1 MVSSRKGVRE
11 YIPASGLPISVVNI
25 YISGDD
31 DYFSSDLEDD
41 KVKRYWGRFHKPVL
55 VLHSGKDEFVPK
67 SIDQEALNKRYRDA
81 NPMVSSLSG
90 LIPNT
95 GHTVEEDEAR
105 GWLAVRVGKFLE
117 TLQ

>member
-1 MVSSRKGVRE
+1 M
-11 YIPASGLPISVVNI
+11 
-25 YISGDD
+25 
-31 DYFSSDLEDD
+31 
-41 KVKRYWGRFHKPVL
+41 KRYWGRFHKPAL

-105 GWLAVRVGKFLE
+105 EWLAVRVGKFLE